1 MSRTARHADELA
13 YRERD
18 GISVTLRW
26 NRATGD
32 ISILVEDSELG
43 ESFVVPAQPEQALQV
58 FQPPVRLRTQ
68 SAHAQ
73 GARNRARL
81 KGDLTN
87 MINPVVMALDR
98 ATPERMKIWV
108 VSLGA
113 LTPARLALSYRV
125 RDTPR
130 RVAGSIGLM

>member
-1 MSRTARHADELA
+1 
-13 YRERD
+13 
-18 GISVTLRW
+18 
-26 NRATGD
+26 
-32 ISILVEDSELG
+32 
-43 ESFVVPAQPEQALQV
+43 
-58 FQPPVRLRTQ
+58 
-68 SAHAQ
+68 
-73 GARNRARL
+73 
-81 KGDLTN
+81 